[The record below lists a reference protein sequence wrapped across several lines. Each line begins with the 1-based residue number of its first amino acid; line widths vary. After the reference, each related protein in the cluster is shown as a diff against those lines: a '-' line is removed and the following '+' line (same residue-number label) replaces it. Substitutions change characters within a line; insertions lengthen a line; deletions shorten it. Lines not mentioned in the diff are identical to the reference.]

1 MRLTTTGRVQRT
13 EFRVKVHFDKTRAD
27 VLTFDFRA
35 DAGATWN
42 IGRDLLAAGLMVP
55 TGEMD
60 VRIWPDADTD
70 EVAIELDSPSGHA
83 IIRLPWD
90 PVASFVHYTYE
101 RVPRGTEY
109 DEIDWGQLLAAAGG
123 AA

>member
-27 VLTFDFRA
+27 ILTFEFP
-35 DAGATWN
+35 DAYWA
-42 IGRDLLAAGLMVP
+42 IGRDLIAAGLMAP

-70 EVAIELDSPSGHA
+70 EVAIELETPSGHA
-83 IIRLPWD
+83 IIRLPRD
-90 PVASFVHYTYE
+90 PVASFVRYTYE

-109 DEIDWGQLLAAAGG
+109 DGLDWGQLLATTGG
-123 AA
+123 A

>member
-1 MRLTTTGRVQRT
+1 MKLTTTGRVQRT
-13 EFRVKVHFDKTRAD
+13 EFPVVAWFDETRAD
-27 VLTFDFRA
+27 VLTFEFHASPRGTD
-35 DAGATWN
+35 WN

-70 EVAIELDSPSGHA
+70 EVAIELETPSGHA
-83 IIRLPWD
+83 IIRLPRD
-90 PVASFVHYTYE
+90 PVASFVRYTYE

-123 AA
+123 A